1 MSETTYFIAIL
12 RCFALFLRSLF
23 ILFKSKMLNSG
34 MTEYLKEKKVVNRFK
49 TFTKIKVGGL
59 SLIEVIT
66 VVIIIGVISSIVVTN
81 LSPTVIKTKVKEARF
96 QLNHLHTLEQGHFYE
111 FSKYSG
117 DLQELGFGQ
126 LQLTTEG
133 GQANYKIEIIE
144 SSVSGYRARAS
155 SVVDFDQD
163 GILDVWEMD
172 QTGKITNTV
181 PD

>member
-1 MSETTYFIAIL
+1 
-12 RCFALFLRSLF
+12 
-23 ILFKSKMLNSG
+23 MLKRL
-34 MTEYLKEKKVVNRFK
+34 LK
-49 TFTKIKVGGL
+49 TKLNGI

-66 VVIIIGVISSIVVTN
+66 VVIIIGIISSIVVTN

-96 QLNHLHTLEQGHFYE
+96 QLNHLHTLEQAHFME
-111 FSKYSG
+111 FSRYSS
-117 DLQELGFGQ
+117 DLNEIGFSQ

-144 SSVSGYRARAS
+144 ASNSGYKARAT

-163 GILDVWEMD
+163 GAYDVWEMD
-172 QTGKITNTV
+172 QAGKLTNTV

>member
-1 MSETTYFIAIL
+1 
-12 RCFALFLRSLF
+12 
-23 ILFKSKMLNSG
+23 MLKR
-34 MTEYLKEKKVVNRFK
+34 LH
-49 TFTKIKVGGL
+49 KIKVKAL

-96 QLNHLHTLEQGHFYE
+96 QLNHLHTLQQAHFME

-117 DLQELGFGQ
+117 DFTELGFAQ
-126 LQLTTEG
+126 LPLTTEG
-133 GQANYKIEIIE
+133 GQANYKIEMVE

-163 GILDVWEMD
+163 GALDVWEMD
-172 QTGKITNTV
+172 QTGKLTNTV